1 MADPNVDLSGF
12 QLGAAREAGYSDAE
26 IAEELAKRAGV
37 DYQDLVGRR
46 KSNADIIADLMGRD
60 VSTVQLGP
68 TIAAS
73 ERLVPELVDFN
84 VSGAREAGYSLREI
98 AQEIAGR
105 AQLDYNDLRTQKED
119 LEIISE
125 LTGQPLIGG
134 PRAFM
139 QGALREAPPALALGL
154 GVASVPFT
162 GGASIPLMLAAG
174 AGSYLVA
181 DEITRQFFPDKPPLE
196 RGFYEAGRTTGA
208 GLATVG
214 QMQQAIS
221 KLPVNA
227 NLMMTNLA
235 RDMSK
240 KAGTPLPTFYS
251 YAPSTTALE
260 KMFKSMQTMPAATSA
275 IEGTSVLSAALAG
288 GLVEEAAPGN
298 EFARLSAELGAGIV
312 NPTLRVG
319 QLAQLASRSV
329 KEAISGVST
338 QGRVEKLGPEIVTFL
353 NEVGENPE
361 IAIENI
367 MDKYPAIVQLADE
380 MGVDFGERLPAVA
393 ARSKGL
399 GMLLQNVIGNER
411 VGPTVRRSVAQNMNA
426 LSSMVE
432 IMARSGDPNLMREAA
447 KLEGASAQ
455 LLLEQRLAQVNE
467 KAAELA
473 SKVLRTTD
481 EDGNPV
487 AVTAAQVDKAAKIIA
502 DLNAGLMEEAR
513 AAERAAYAQVD
524 KSQPVTIDNTI
535 AAYNQLMEESI
546 KGFELPSNV
555 SVAIKSLM
563 GIEDAPGTDALS
575 KDFDKLREDLFKAS
589 EKASNK
595 NAAATNFA
603 QKNPSA
609 EQAVQERLDF
619 DITEAIVEL
628 KAENLTF
635 DNMIREI
642 ARVANDFR
650 EPARFE
656 AVSSEYTAV
665 QRQRAASYADKL
677 IDYLQAEND
686 VREVRYQQN
695 VFNQRMAEDR
705 AVPEGPKE
713 VTLGELMKLRSELLN
728 MARGL
733 SGGTTPNFKRARDI
747 GRLAEAV
754 LDDIGIKAEGDLP
767 ENLGNLKKAFA
778 FSKSLNDVFTRA
790 YPSTLLGKSA
800 TGEQRVP
807 FELLADQLLRGGDS
821 AVNLKYNELENA
833 VNFLLKEGGVDEGIA
848 GTTTAN
854 LGTLASNYETI
865 LRDAA
870 RKTMNEDGTINLNS
884 LRNYLDKHRRVL
896 DKFPD
901 LQSDLEDADIAKR
914 LMDRVTKEVAGEASA
929 AEKARSTIDQQR
941 AYAAYLGNMTPREVI
956 TRAYASP
963 EAAKDFEALTINA
976 LKGGEDVT
984 KGFVSS
990 VIDHAF
996 VDAGGNNKNK
1006 AGNSMLDFGK
1016 LRKALYGEMSRK
1028 QPSVISILRRKG
1040 AMSEEQAMNLR
1051 IILREAENIQNVM
1064 RQEKAPDILS
1074 PDDVVGRQL
1083 SILAKIIGAREGSRV
1098 SRMFGGAG
1106 TIQIPGIFAN
1116 EADRIVS
1123 KIPKSRMADLILEAS
1138 TDKKLMNLLLEQEPK
1153 TVNKMKPYLRRLY
1166 GFVVGSG
1173 LVNAEDL
1180 ETDDVGLEQSTY
1192 VPNRRRLSSTEAPSV
1207 QELQEYLSRSR
1218 PAPAPAPAAAPTAAP
1233 PAQAAPAP
1241 TSVIPPSGAGP
1252 SPNTRASYSALFP
1265 GDVVSPLINQRQQQ
1279 AGIASLM
1286 APPR

>member
-26 IAEELAKRAGV
+26 IAQELAKRAGV
-37 DYQDLVGRR
+37 NYEDLVGRR
-46 KSNADIIADLMGRD
+46 TSDADIIADLMGRD

-73 ERLVPELVDFN
+73 ERLVPELVDFD
-84 VSGAREAGYSLREI
+84 VSGAREAGYSVREI

-105 AQLDYNDLRTQKED
+105 AQVDYNDLRTQKED

-134 PRAFM
+134 PAAFM
-139 QGALREAPPALALGL
+139 QGALREAPPALAAGL
-154 GVASVPFT
+154 GIAAVPFT
-162 GGASIPLMLAAG
+162 GGASIPIMAAAG
-174 AGSYLVA
+174 AGSYMVA
-181 DEITRQFFPDKPPLE
+181 DEITKLFFPDKPPLE
-196 RGFYEAGRTTGA
+196 RGFYEAGRTAGA
-208 GLATVG
+208 GLAPVG

-221 KLPVNA
+221 KVPVAA
-227 NLMMTNLA
+227 NLMMTNLV

-240 KAGTPLPTFYS
+240 KAGKPLPTFYS
-251 YAPSTTALE
+251 YAPSTTGLE
-260 KMFKSMQTMPAATSA
+260 KMFKSMQTMPAATSV
-275 IEGTSVLSAALAG
+275 IEGTSVASAALAG
-288 GLVEEAAPGN
+288 GLIEEAAPGN
-298 EFARLSAELGAGIV
+298 EFARLSAELSAGV
-312 NPTLRVG
+312 LNPTLRIG

-329 KEAISGVST
+329 KDAITGISEK
-338 QGRVEKLGPEIVTFL
+338 GRYAKFGPEIVTFL
-353 NEVGENPE
+353 ETIRENPE
-361 IAIENI
+361 ISIKNLMDEN
-367 MDKYPAIVQLADE
+367 PAIVQLANE

-426 LSSMVE
+426 LSLMIE

-455 LLLEQRLAQVNE
+455 LLLEQRLMQVNE
-467 KAAELA
+467 KAADLA

-487 AVTAAQVDKAAKIIA
+487 AVTAAQVDKASKIIA

-513 AAERAAYAQVD
+513 AAERAAYALVD
-524 KSQPVTIDNTI
+524 KAQSVPIDKTVAKYNT
-535 AAYNQLMEESI
+535 LMEEATP
-546 KGFELPSNV
+546 GFELPA
-555 SVAIKSLM
+555 SVQTAIKALM
-563 GIEDAPGTDALS
+563 GIEEAPGTDSLS
-575 KDFDKLREDLFKAS
+575 KDFAKLREDLFKVS

-595 NAAATNFA
+595 NAVATNFA

-677 IDYLQAEND
+677 IDYLQAENE
-686 VREVRYQQN
+686 VREIRYQQN

-713 VTLGELMKLRSELLN
+713 VTLGELMSLRSNLLD

-733 SGGTTPNFKRARDI
+733 SGGTTPSYKRAREI
-747 GRLAEAV
+747 GELAEAV
-754 LDDIGIKAEGDLP
+754 LDDIGTKAQGDLP
-767 ENLGNLKKAFA
+767 ENLANLKKAYA

-833 VNFLLKEGGVDEGIA
+833 VNFLLKEGGADEGIA

-854 LGTLASNYETI
+854 LGTLAANYETI

-870 RKTMNEDGTINLNS
+870 RKTMNEDGTINTTL
-884 LRNYLDKHRRVL
+884 LRNYLDKNRRVL

-901 LQSDLEDADIAKR
+901 LQSDLQDADIAKR
-914 LMDRVTKEVAGEASA
+914 EMDRVTKEVAGEASA
-929 AEKARSTIDQQR
+929 AEKAQSTIDQQR
-941 AYAAYLGNMTPREVI
+941 AYAAYLGRLTPREVI

-996 VDAGGNNKNK
+996 VDAGGNNKTK
-1006 AGNSMLDFGK
+1006 DGNSMLDFGK
-1016 LRKALYGEMSRK
+1016 LRKALYGNIATK

-1064 RQEKAPDILS
+1064 RQEKVPDVLS

-1083 SILAKIIGAREGSRV
+1083 SVLARIIGAREGSRI

-1106 TIQIPGIFAN
+1106 TIQVPGIFAN

-1123 KIPKSRMADLILEAS
+1123 KIPKSRMADLMLLAA
-1138 TDKKLMNLLLEQEPK
+1138 TDKKVMNLLLEQEPK
-1153 TVNKMKPYLRRLY
+1153 TVNKMRPYLKRLY
-1166 GFVVGSG
+1166 TFAVGSG
-1173 LVNAEDL
+1173 LVNAQDFAEDEL
-1180 ETDDVGLEQSTY
+1180 DLTIRQSTY
-1192 VPNRRRLSSTEAPSV
+1192 DPNRRRLGPTEAPSV
-1207 QELQEYLSRSR
+1207 QELQEYLSRSS
-1218 PAPAPAPAAAPTAAP
+1218 APAPAPAAPTAAQAP
-1233 PAQAAPAP
+1233 AAPAP
-1241 TSVIPPSGAGP
+1241 TTVIPPSGAGP

-1265 GDVVSPLINQRQQQ
+1265 GDVVSPLINQQQQ
-1279 AGIASLM
+1279 RQGIMSLG
-1286 APPR
+1286 PR

>member
-26 IAEELAKRAGV
+26 IAQELAKRAGV
-37 DYQDLVGRR
+37 NYEDLMGRR
-46 KSNADIIADLMGRD
+46 TSDADIIADLMGRD

-73 ERLVPELVDFN
+73 ERLVPELVDFD
-84 VSGAREAGYSLREI
+84 VSGAREAGYSVREI

-105 AQLDYNDLRTQKED
+105 AQVDYNALRAQKED

-134 PRAFM
+134 PRAFV
-139 QGALREAPPALALGL
+139 QGALREAPPALALGM
-154 GVASVPFT
+154 GVAAVPFT

-181 DEITRQFFPDKPPLE
+181 DEITSLFFPDKPPLE
-196 RGFYEAGRTTGA
+196 RGFYESGRTTGA
-208 GLATVG
+208 GLAPVG
-214 QMQQAIS
+214 QMQQAVL
-221 KLPVNA
+221 KLPINA
-227 NLMMTNLA
+227 NLMMTNLV

-298 EFARLSAELGAGIV
+298 EFARLSAELSAGIV

-329 KEAISGVST
+329 KEAITGVST
-338 QGRVEKLGPEIVTFL
+338 QGRIQKLGPEIVTFL

-361 IAIENI
+361 VAIENI
-367 MDKYPAIVQLADE
+367 MDKYPAIVKLADE

-399 GMLLQNVIGNER
+399 GMLLQNVISNER

-467 KAAELA
+467 KAADLA
-473 SKVLRTTD
+473 SKVLKTTD
-481 EDGNPV
+481 EDGNRIPI
-487 AVTAAQVDKAAKIIA
+487 TAAQVDRAAEIIA

-513 AAERAAYAQVD
+513 AAERAAYAQVN
-524 KSQPVTIDNTI
+524 KSQPVTMENTI
-535 AAYNQLMEESI
+535 AEYNRLMEEEL
-546 KGFELPSNV
+546 KGIGELPKSI
-555 SVAIKSLM
+555 SVTIKSLM
-563 GIEDAPGTDALS
+563 GIEDAPGADSLS
-575 KDFDKLREDLFKAS
+575 KDFAKLQEDLFKVS

-603 QKNPSA
+603 QKNPAA

-635 DNMIREI
+635 DDMIREI

-656 AVSSEYTAV
+656 AVSSEYTAE
-665 QRQRAASYADKL
+665 QRRRAASYADKL
-677 IDYLQAEND
+677 IDYLQAENE
-686 VREVRYQQN
+686 VREIRYQQN

-733 SGGTTPNFKRARDI
+733 SGGTTPNYNRAREI
-747 GRLAEAV
+747 GGLAEAV
-754 LDDIGIKAEGDLP
+754 LDDIGTKAEGDLP
-767 ENLGNLKKAFA
+767 ENLANLKKAYA
-778 FSKSLNDVFTRA
+778 FSRSLNDVFTRA

-800 TGEQRVP
+800 TGQKRVP

-848 GTTTAN
+848 GTTTQN
-854 LGTLASNYETI
+854 LGTLAANYETI

-870 RKTMNEDGTINLNS
+870 RKTMNEDGTINTTL
-884 LRNYLDKHRRVL
+884 LRNYLDKNRRVL

-901 LQSDLEDADIAKR
+901 LQSDLQDANIAKR

-929 AEKARSTIDQQR
+929 AEKAQSTIDQQR

-996 VDAGGNNKNK
+996 VDAGGNNKTK
-1006 AGNSMLDFGK
+1006 DGNSMLDFGK
-1016 LRKALYGEMSRK
+1016 LRKALYGEMTRK

-1064 RQEKAPDILS
+1064 RQEKAPDVLS

-1083 SILAKIIGAREGSRV
+1083 SVLARIIGAREGSRI

-1106 TIQIPGIFAN
+1106 TIQVPGIFAN

-1138 TDKKLMNLLLEQEPK
+1138 TDKKMMNLLLEQEPK
-1153 TVNKMKPYLRRLY
+1153 TVNKLRPYLKRLY

-1173 LVNAEDL
+1173 LVNAEDIDT
-1180 ETDDVGLEQSTY
+1180 ENIGFERSTY
-1192 VPNRRRLSSTEAPSV
+1192 DLNPRRSSPSEADI
-1207 QELQEYLSRSR
+1207 QQLQEYLSRSS
-1218 PAPAPAPAAAPTAAP
+1218 APAPAPAAPTAAQAP
-1233 PAQAAPAP
+1233 AAPAP
-1241 TSVIPPSGAGP
+1241 TTVVPPSGAGP

-1265 GDVVSPLINQRQQQ
+1265 GDVVSPLINQQQQ
-1279 AGIASLM
+1279 GQGIMSLG
-1286 APPR
+1286 PR

>member
-46 KSNADIIADLMGRD
+46 KSDADIIADLMGRD

-68 TIAAS
+68 TVAAS
-73 ERLVPELVDFN
+73 ERLVPELVDFD
-84 VSGAREAGYSLREI
+84 VAGAREEGYSVKQI

-105 AQLDYNDLRTQKED
+105 AQVDYNDLRSQKED

-134 PRAFM
+134 PAAFM
-139 QGALREAPPALALGL
+139 QGALREAPPALAAGL
-154 GVASVPFT
+154 GIAAVPFT
-162 GGASIPLMLAAG
+162 GGASIPLMAAAG
-174 AGSYLVA
+174 AGSYMVA
-181 DEITRQFFPDKPPLE
+181 DEITKLFFPDKPPLE
-196 RGFYEAGRTTGA
+196 RGFYEAGRTAGA
-208 GLATVG
+208 GLAPVG

-227 NLMMTNLA
+227 NLMMTNLV

-251 YAPSTTALE
+251 YAPSTTGLE
-260 KMFKSMQTMPAATSA
+260 KMFQSMQTMPAATSV
-275 IEGTSVLSAALAG
+275 IEGTSVASAALAG
-288 GLVEEAAPGN
+288 GVVEEAAPGN
-298 EFARLSAELGAGIV
+298 EFARLSAELSAGMI
-312 NPTLRVG
+312 NPTLRLG

-329 KEAISGVST
+329 KNSV
-338 QGRVEKLGPEIVTFL
+338 QGITTEGRIKRVGPEIVTFL
-353 NEVGENPE
+353 EEVGENPE
-361 IAIENI
+361 VAIENI
-367 MDKYPAIVQLADE
+367 MDKYPAIVKLADE

-399 GMLLQNVIGNER
+399 GMLLQNVLSNER

-467 KAAELA
+467 KAADLA
-473 SKVLRTTD
+473 SKVLKATD

-487 AVTAAQVDKAAKIIA
+487 AITAAQVDKAAEIIA

-524 KSQPVTIDNTI
+524 KSQPVTMENTI
-535 AAYNQLMEESI
+535 AEYNRLMEEEL
-546 KGFELPSNV
+546 KGIGELPKSI
-555 SVAIKSLM
+555 SVTIKSLM
-563 GIEDAPGTDALS
+563 GIEDAPGADSLS
-575 KDFDKLREDLFKAS
+575 KDFDKLREDLFKVS

-603 QKNPSA
+603 QKNPAA

-635 DNMIREI
+635 DDMIREV

-656 AVSSEYTAV
+656 AVSSEYTAE
-665 QRQRAASYADKL
+665 QRRRAASYADKL
-677 IDYLQAEND
+677 IDYLQSENE
-686 VREVRYQQN
+686 VREIRYQQN

-733 SGGTTPNFKRARDI
+733 SGGTTPNYNRAREI
-747 GRLAEAV
+747 GGLAEAV
-754 LDDIGIKAEGDLP
+754 LDDIGTKAQGDLP
-767 ENLGNLKKAFA
+767 ENLANLKKAYA

-800 TGEQRVP
+800 TGQKRVP

-870 RKTMNEDGTINLNS
+870 RKTMNEDKTINLDS
-884 LRNYLDKHRRVL
+884 LRQYLDKHRRVL

-901 LQSDLEDADIAKR
+901 LQSDLQDADIAKR
-914 LMDRVTKEVAGEASA
+914 LMDRVTKEVAGETSA

-963 EAAKDFEALTINA
+963 EAAKDFEALTLNA

-984 KGFVSS
+984 QGFVSS

-1006 AGNSMLDFGK
+1006 DGNSMLDFGK

-1064 RQEKAPDILS
+1064 RQEKAPDVLS

-1083 SILAKIIGAREGSRV
+1083 SVLARVIGAREGSRI
-1098 SRMFGGAG
+1098 SRMMGGAG
-1106 TIQIPGIFAN
+1106 TIQVPGIFAN

-1123 KIPKSRMADLILEAS
+1123 KIPRSRLADLMLAAS
-1138 TDKKLMNLLLEQEPK
+1138 TDKKMMNLLLEQEPK
-1153 TVNKMKPYLRRLY
+1153 TVNKLRPYLKRLY
-1166 GFVVGSG
+1166 TFAVGSG
-1173 LVNAEDL
+1173 LVNAQDFAEDEL
-1180 ETDDVGLEQSTY
+1180 DLTIRQSTY
-1192 VPNRRRLSSTEAPSV
+1192 NRNRRRLSPTEAPSA
-1207 QELQEYLSRSR
+1207 QELQEYLSRSS
-1218 PAPAPAPAAAPTAAP
+1218 APAPAPAAAPTAAP

-1265 GDVVSPLINQRQQQ
+1265 GDVVSPLINQQQQ
-1279 AGIASLM
+1279 GQGIMSLG
-1286 APPR
+1286 PR